1 MRIAGASDAGNAGP
15 EPDASWWG
23 ARSCVAARLARA
35 RRGSI
40 LSGWTLR
47 SLPEGAGSASAEAVP
62 VVRSVGDQVVHVM
75 YVYTCRS
82 VRVVCVML

>member
-1 MRIAGASDAGNAGP
+1 MRIAGASDAGNAQP

-47 SLPEGAGSASAEAVP
+47 SLSEGAGSASAEAVP
-62 VVRSVGDQVVHVM
+62 FVRSVGRPGCSCVSYCIHVDR
-75 YVYTCRS
+75 YVSY
-82 VRVVCVML
+82 V

>member
-47 SLPEGAGSASAEAVP
+47 SLSEGAGSASAEAVP
-62 VVRSVGDQVVHVM
+62 VVRSAGRPGCSCTC
-75 YVYTCRS
+75 TCRS

>member
-1 MRIAGASDAGNAGP
+1 MRIAGASDAGNAQP

-47 SLPEGAGSASAEAVP
+47 SLSEGAGSASAEAVP
-62 VVRSVGDQVVHVM
+62 FVRSAGDQVNCSIM
-75 YVYTCRS
+75 CTCIDRYVS
-82 VRVVCVML
+82 CV

>member
-47 SLPEGAGSASAEAVP
+47 SLSEGAGSASAEAVP
-62 VVRSVGDQVVHVM
+62 VVRSAGPRLFM
-75 YVYTCRS
+75 YSTCTCRS